1 MIIYIRE
8 AAEAARGG
16 ASGKI
21 RRMSEPQQVIV
32 SVADGVYEVRLN
44 RPDKRNAITLEMYRA
59 LTGAVH
65 AANVDDSVRVILFS
79 GAGASFTSGNDLN
92 DFLSGPPIDED
103 HDAARFIRTLPAIRK
118 VMVAAVQGA
127 TVGIGVTLLLHCD
140 LVVAARGARLSMPFV
155 KLGLVPEAASSLL
168 LPRLVG
174 YQRAAEMLLLGE
186 PIDAERAFD
195 IGMVNRIVDE
205 AALMGEARALAHSL
219 AQQPGGALLAT
230 RRLLQSGSTTL
241 LSRMEE
247 ELEAF
252 REQLGSAEFRAAAQ
266 AFLGKRRGS

>member
-1 MIIYIRE
+1 
-8 AAEAARGG
+8 
-16 ASGKI
+16 
-21 RRMSEPQQVIV
+21 MSEPQHVIV
-32 SVADGVYEVRLN
+32 SASDGVCEVRLN
-44 RPDKRNAITLEMYRA
+44 RADKRNAITLEMYRA
-59 LTGAVH
+59 LTGAIH

-79 GAGASFTSGNDLN
+79 GEGASFTSGNDLN
-92 DFLSGPPIDED
+92 DFLSGPTVDED

-118 VMVAAVQGA
+118 VMIAAVQGA
-127 TVGIGVTLLLHCD
+127 TVGIGATLLLHCD
-140 LVVAARGARLSMPFV
+140 LVVAARSARLAMPFV

-195 IGMVNRIVDE
+195 IGMVNRVVDDE
-205 AALMGEARALAHSL
+205 ALIGEARALARSL

-241 LSRMEE
+241 LGRMEE

-252 REQLGSAEFRAAAQ
+252 RAQLGSAEFRAAAQ
-266 AFLGKRRGS
+266 AFLSKRRGS

>member
-1 MIIYIRE
+1 
-8 AAEAARGG
+8 
-16 ASGKI
+16 
-21 RRMSEPQQVIV
+21 
-32 SVADGVYEVRLN
+32 
-44 RPDKRNAITLEMYRA
+44 
-59 LTGAVH
+59 
-65 AANVDDSVRVILFS
+65 
-79 GAGASFTSGNDLN
+79 
-92 DFLSGPPIDED
+92 
-103 HDAARFIRTLPAIRK
+103 
-118 VMVAAVQGA
+118 MVAAVQGA

-140 LVVAARGARLSMPFV
+140 LVVAARSARLSMPFV

-195 IGMVNRIVDE
+195 IGMVNRIVDDQ
-205 AALMGEARALAHSL
+205 ALMDEARALARKL

-241 LSRMEE
+241 LGRMEE

-252 REQLGSAEFRAAAQ
+252 PRAARLCGIPRSGAGLSQQ
-266 AFLGKRRGS
+266 APRQLEARTCRSTASMASFPSSIPPLSSIHWRH